1 MSKFLVLAGVCF
13 STVLS
18 AAPLQIVNVSAPAIN
33 CFFSTNCTVSG
44 HDVVGFFTVPET
56 TGQGMLLSRTYAGQP
71 GAPLVGYGAYV
82 YRVDVTGI
90 HSGAAGAASIESLTV
105 PFPPEIIARDY
116 GHTGN
121 TNGQVWV
128 ITRGGLG
135 TISLGAATSTATNI
149 TFVFSPPIPCAN
161 GTNAGQSSYFFGVVS
176 TNATIPSVAQIQ
188 TLVGTNLFRV
198 SATNTSPRF

>member
-1 MSKFLVLAGVCF
+1 MCKFLVLAGVCF

-18 AAPLQIVNVSAPAIN
+18 AAPLQIVNVSAPEIN
-33 CFFSTNCTVSG
+33 CFFSTNCKVSG

-56 TGQGMLLSRTYAGQP
+56 TGEGMLLSRTYAGQP

-82 YRVDVTGI
+82 YRIDVSGI
-90 HSGAAGAASIESLTV
+90 HSGSAGTAAVESLTV
-105 PFPPEIIARDY
+105 AFPPEIIPRDY
-116 GHTGN
+116 GHTGI
-121 TNGQVWV
+121 TNSQVWV
-128 ITRGGLG
+128 ITGGGLG
-135 TISLGAATSTATNI
+135 TINLGSATSTGTNI

-176 TNATIPSVAQIQ
+176 TNATFQSVAQIQ

-198 SATNTSPRF
+198 NASNTSPRF